1 MDKNQ
6 FQLLLVFGI
15 LLLGAGLLMPAEFT
29 ETIYRGGDVIDRTY
43 ENNFKYPS
51 IVVGAAITVIAFVL
65 RPSDGEE

>member
-29 ETIYRGGDVIDRTY
+29 ETVYQGTEAIDRTY